1 MNNAFFID
9 SAFNECLTIYYLPK
23 EPLSLLRCKVGKSF
37 SIPQVGTWMS
47 ATYHEVTIAV
57 HEPFT
62 NKNIFEKSFL
72 LLERNLLTFVE

>member
-1 MNNAFFID
+1 
-9 SAFNECLTIYYLPK
+9 
-23 EPLSLLRCKVGKSF
+23 
-37 SIPQVGTWMS
+37 MS

-57 HEPFT
+57 HEPLT